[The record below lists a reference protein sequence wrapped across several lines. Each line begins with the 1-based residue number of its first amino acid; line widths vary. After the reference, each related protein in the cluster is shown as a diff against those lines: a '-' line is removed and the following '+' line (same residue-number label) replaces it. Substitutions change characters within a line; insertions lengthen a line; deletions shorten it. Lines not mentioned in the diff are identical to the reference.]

1 MTASTT
7 PIGAGAPGMP
17 GPPTFVKPGAARAAA
32 AAAVPAPGTA
42 PGGTTAPP
50 VQPPPPAGPPIGGQA
65 PPAPPA
71 FVKPSL
77 YDGPPAPRRYG
88 LAALALALF
97 AGLAVAEQ
105 AAGLAL
111 ALLCIG
117 IAAAAWTLPTE
128 RRGAFTTG
136 TLVAAGVL
144 GAVPF
149 FRDSQWVTSLSL
161 IGALTLA
168 SIAVAGTQTWRELA
182 ASMFG
187 WVVKL
192 FPAPAVFF
200 GQGIKRASSRR
211 WSQAGPVLRGLALA
225 TLLVLVFG
233 ALFSAADA
241 EFEQLVHDLFDWD
254 LDLESI
260 TVRLVIFGFVLALGG
275 ALWLVSATRKDRP
288 AKEATTRLGRTEWTI
303 ALGSL
308 VVLFGGFVLL
318 QLPEFFGGD
327 DIVQLT
333 DGLTYADNARM
344 GFVQLTVAAMLTLAV
359 VMTAAHNGPS
369 GDLFVRLLSGALC
382 LLTVVVLVS
391 ALHRLGLYTDAYGA
405 TRTRFSLHKLMLW
418 LGAVLLLVV
427 VLGGLRRTAWLPRTI
442 VVASALF
449 AIGTVALNP
458 DARVAER
465 NVARYE
471 LTRDIDTR
479 YLGTL
484 SADAMGELGPLPA
497 ATRACVAGLIQDN
510 ALGGPR
516 GRDTVL
522 SLNLSRAK
530 ARSLA
535 DRYDVPDVRGGPTY
549 RNDYGYGCDPSIVR

>member
-1 MTASTT
+1 MTTQTT
-7 PIGAGAPGMP
+7 PFGGGAPGMP
-17 GPPTFVKPGAARAAA
+17 GPPPPTTPPIPG
-32 AAAVPAPGTA
+32 PT
-42 PGGTTAPP
+42 PGGPTWTP
-50 VQPPPPAGPPIGGQA
+50 VDGA

-71 FVKPSL
+71 FVKPSM

-111 ALLCIG
+111 ALLCVG
-117 IAAAAWTLPTE
+117 LAAAAWTLPAE
-128 RRGAFTTG
+128 RRDAFTGG

-149 FRDSQWVTSLSL
+149 FRDSEWVTSLSL
-161 IGALTLA
+161 LGALTLA

-182 ASMFG
+182 ASMFQ
-187 WVVKL
+187 WFVKL

-200 GQGIKRASSRR
+200 GQGVKRASSRR
-211 WSQAGPVLRGLALA
+211 WSSAGPVLRGLTLA
-225 TLLVLVFG
+225 TALVLVFG

-241 EFEQLVHDLFDWD
+241 EFEQLVRDLFDWD
-254 LDLESI
+254 LDVDSI
-260 TVRLVIFGFVLALGG
+260 IARSVLFAFVLALAG

-288 AKEATTRLGRTEWTI
+288 AQEASTRLGRTEWGI

-344 GFVQLTVAAMLTLAV
+344 GFVQLTVAAILTLAV
-359 VMTAAHNGPS
+359 VMSASYNGPS
-369 GDLFVRLLSGALC
+369 GDLLVRMLSGALC
-382 LLTVVVLVS
+382 LLTVVVLAS

-405 TRTRFSLHKLMLW
+405 TRTRFSLHKLMYW

-427 VLGGLRRTAWLPRTI
+427 VLGGVGRTAWLPR
-442 VVASALF
+442 VLVGVSALF

-465 NVARYE
+465 NVARFE
-471 LTRDIDTR
+471 TTERIDTR

-484 SADAMGELGPLPA
+484 SADAMGELGPLPPA
-497 ATRACVAGLIQDN
+497 VRSCVAGQIQGA
-510 ALGGPR
+510 ALGGPD

-522 SLNLSRAK
+522 SLNLSRAQ
-530 ARSLA
+530 ARDTA
-535 DRYDVPDVRGGPTY
+535 RAYGAPAQRTGGP
-549 RNDYGYGCDPSIVR
+549 DIGPGYGYACDPAVIR

>member
-1 MTASTT
+1 MTAPTT

-17 GPPTFVKPGAARAAA
+17 GPPT
-32 AAAVPAPGTA
+32 T
-42 PGGTTAPP
+42 
-50 VQPPPPAGPPIGGQA
+50 PPIPGQ

-97 AGLAVAEQ
+97 AGVAVADQ

-117 IAAAAWTLPTE
+117 IAAAAWTLPSE
-128 RRGAFTTG
+128 RRGPFTAA
-136 TLVAAGVL
+136 TLAAAAVL
-144 GAVPF
+144 GAMPF
-149 FRDSQWVTSLSL
+149 FRDSEWVTSLSL

-168 SIAVAGTQTWRELA
+168 SIAVAGAQTWRELA
-182 ASMFG
+182 ASMFT
-187 WVVKL
+187 WFVKL

-200 GQGIKRASSRR
+200 GQGIKRASSQR

-241 EFEQLVHDLFDWD
+241 EFEQLVHDLFDWN
-254 LDLESI
+254 LDFESI
-260 TVRLVIFGFVLALGG
+260 VVRLFIFGFVLALGG

-327 DIVQLT
+327 DVVQLT

-344 GFVQLTVAAMLTLAV
+344 GFVQLTVAAILTLAV
-359 VMTAAHNGPS
+359 VMSAAYHGPS

-382 LLTVVVLVS
+382 LLTVVVLIS

-405 TRTRFSLHKLMLW
+405 TRTRFSLHRLMYW

-427 VLGGLRRTAWLPRTI
+427 VLGGLRKTVWLPRTI
-442 VVASALF
+442 VAASALF

-465 NVARYE
+465 NVARYDA
-471 LTRDIDTR
+471 TGDIDTG

-484 SADAMGELGPLPA
+484 SADAMGELEPLPA
-497 ATRACVAGLIQDN
+497 ATRSCVAGLIQDD
-510 ALGGPR
+510 ALGGPD

-522 SLNLSRAK
+522 SLNLSRTR
-530 ARSLA
+530 ARTLA
-535 DRYDVPDVRGGPTY
+535 DAYEVPSARGGPVY
-549 RNDYGYGCDPSIVR
+549 GNDYGYGCDPSVVR

>member
-1 MTASTT
+1 MSTQTT

-17 GPPTFVKPGAARAAA
+17 GPPTFVKPGAA
-32 AAAVPAPGTA
+32 AP
-42 PGGTTAPP
+42 TAPP
-50 VQPPPPAGPPIGGQA
+50 VPPPPPTGPPTGGQA

-77 YDGPPAPRRYG
+77 YDGPPAPKRYG
-88 LAALALALF
+88 LVALALSLF

-111 ALLCIG
+111 ALLCVG

-128 RRGAFTTG
+128 RRGPFTTG
-136 TLVAAGVL
+136 TLVAAGIL
-144 GAVPF
+144 GAVPL
-149 FRDSQWVTSLSL
+149 FRDSEWVTSLSL

-187 WVVKL
+187 WFVKL

-211 WSQAGPVLRGLALA
+211 WSQAGPVLRGLTLA
-225 TLLVLVFG
+225 TALVLVFG

-241 EFEQLVHDLFDWD
+241 EFEQLVRDLFDWD
-254 LDLESI
+254 LDFESI
-260 TVRLVIFGFVLALGG
+260 TVRLFLFGFVLALAG

-288 AKEATTRLGRTEWTI
+288 AKESTTRLGRTEWTI

-344 GFVQLTVAAMLTLAV
+344 GFVQLTVAAILTLAV
-359 VMTAAHNGPS
+359 VMSAVYNGPS
-369 GDLFVRLLSGALC
+369 GDLWVRLLSGALC
-382 LLTVVVLVS
+382 LLTIVVLVS

-405 TRTRFSLHKLMLW
+405 TRTRFSLHKLMYW

-427 VLGGLRRTAWLPRTI
+427 VLGGLRQTAWLPRAI
-442 VVASALF
+442 VGISALF

-465 NVARYE
+465 NVARFE
-471 LTRDIDTR
+471 TTKQIDTN

-497 ATRACVAGLIQDN
+497 AVRACVAGQIQVA
-510 ALGGPR
+510 ALGGPE

-522 SLNLSRAK
+522 SLNLSRAQ
-530 ARSLA
+530 ARDTARAYGELA
-535 DRYDVPDVRGGPTY
+535 QRTAGPDISTG
-549 RNDYGYGCDPSIVR
+549 YGYDCDPSTIR

>member
-1 MTASTT
+1 MTAPTT
-7 PIGAGAPGMP
+7 PHGAGAPGMP
-17 GPPTFVKPGAARAAA
+17 ETPPPTFVKPGTAAA
-32 AAAVPAPGTA
+32 AAAAA
-42 PGGTTAPP
+42 TTAPP
-50 VQPPPPAGPPIGGQA
+50 VQPPPPSGPPIGGPV

-71 FVKPSL
+71 FQKPSL

-111 ALLCIG
+111 ALLCVG
-117 IAAAAWTLPTE
+117 LAVAAWTLPAE
-128 RRGAFTTG
+128 RRGPFATG
-136 TLVAAGVL
+136 MLVAAGVL

-149 FRDSQWVTSLSL
+149 FRDSEWVTSLSL
-161 IGALTLA
+161 LGALTLA

-187 WVVKL
+187 WFVKL

-211 WSQAGPVLRGLALA
+211 WSAAGPVLRGLTLA

-241 EFEQLVHDLFDWD
+241 EFEQLVRDLFDWD
-254 LDLESI
+254 LDFESI
-260 TVRLVIFGFVLALGG
+260 TVRLVVFGFVLALAG

-288 AKEATTRLGRTEWTI
+288 AKESTTRLGRTEWTI

-308 VVLFGGFVLL
+308 VLLFGGFVLL

-327 DIVQLT
+327 DVVQLT
-333 DGLTYADNARM
+333 DGLTYASNARM
-344 GFVQLTVAAMLTLAV
+344 GFVQLTVAAILTLAV
-359 VMTAAHNGPS
+359 VMSASYNGPT
-369 GDLFVRLLSGALC
+369 GDLLVRILSGALC

-427 VLGGLRRTAWLPRTI
+427 ILGGLRQTAWLPRVI
-442 VVASALF
+442 VAVSAVF

-465 NVARYE
+465 NVARYQA
-471 LTRDIDTR
+471 TNDIDTR

-484 SADAMGELGPLPA
+484 SADAMSQLGPLPA
-497 ATRACVAGLIQDN
+497 PMRSCVAALIQHES
-510 ALGGPR
+510 LGGPN

-522 SLNLSRAK
+522 SLNLSRAA
-530 ARSLA
+530 ARSDAKAFEALGPPLSQFSTSI
-535 DRYDVPDVRGGPTY
+535 RYSYECGPE
-549 RNDYGYGCDPSIVR
+549 IVR

>member
-32 AAAVPAPGTA
+32 AATAGAGAPAA
-42 PGGTTAPP
+42 TTAPP
-50 VQPPPPAGPPIGGQA
+50 VQPPPPTGPPVGGQA

-111 ALLCIG
+111 ALLCVG
-117 IAAAAWTLPTE
+117 IAAAAWTLPSD
-128 RRGAFTTG
+128 RRGPFTAG

-144 GAVPF
+144 GAVPV
-149 FRDSQWVTSLSL
+149 FRDSEWVTSLSL
-161 IGALTLA
+161 LGALSLA

-182 ASMFG
+182 ASMFQ
-187 WVVKL
+187 WFVKL

-254 LDLESI
+254 LDVQSI
-260 TVRLVIFGFVLALGG
+260 VVRLLIFGFVLALGG

-288 AKEATTRLGRTEWTI
+288 TKEATTRLGRTEWTI
-303 ALGSL
+303 ALCAL
-308 VVLFGGFVLL
+308 VVLFAGFVLL
-318 QLPEFFGGD
+318 QLPEAFGGD
-327 DIVQLT
+327 DIVQFT
-333 DGLTYADNARM
+333 EGLTYADNARM
-344 GFVQLTVAAMLTLAV
+344 GFVQLTVAAILTLAV
-359 VMTAAHNGPS
+359 VMSAAHHGPS
-369 GDLFVRLLSGALC
+369 GDVFVRLLSGALC

-405 TRTRFSLHKLMLW
+405 TRTRFSLHKLMYW

-442 VVASALF
+442 VAVSALF
-449 AIGTVALNP
+449 AIGVVALNP

-471 LTRDIDTR
+471 LTRDIDVN
-479 YLGTL
+479 YLGSL
-484 SADAMGELGPLPA
+484 SADAMRQLGPLPA
-497 ATRACVAGLIQDN
+497 DLRACAAAKIQRK
-510 ALGGPR
+510 ALGGP
-516 GRDTVL
+516 GVRDTPL
-522 SLNLSRAK
+522 SFNISRAQ
-530 ARSLA
+530 ARDVVDGFAALSPTEPIT
-535 DRYDVPDVRGGPTY
+535 DRSSYS
-549 RNDYGYGCDPSIVR
+549 CDFAVDR